1 VILSRPAIAVAAV
14 LATLLIS
21 ACGSDGDSAERSEGK
36 IPAAVVA
43 RANANCRELRR
54 ETTQIG
60 RAVPG
65 NLPPG
70 TLALTTDLLVKPSIP
85 VLERAA
91 DRQQALK
98 PAAGNLS
105 FDLYADLFDPIVV
118 LAQKRLAAGETG
130 DFMASKG
137 FDAMLT
143 DFGLEQRRVAQLAG
157 LRDCGIDFEH
167 VLVSA
172 LTE

>member
-1 VILSRPAIAVAAV
+1 MIFSRPAIAAAAV
-14 LATLLIS
+14 LATLLVS
-21 ACGSDGDSAERSEGK
+21 ACGSDGDNAERGEAQ
-36 IPAAVVA
+36 IPAGVVA
-43 RANANCRELRR
+43 RANANCREFRQ
-54 ETTQIG
+54 ETTRVG

-65 NLPPG
+65 NLPPA
-70 TLALTTDLLVKPSIP
+70 TLALTTELLVKPSIP

-98 PAAGNLS
+98 PAADNRN

-157 LRDCGIDFEH
+157 LRECGIDFEH
-167 VLVSA
+167 VLVST